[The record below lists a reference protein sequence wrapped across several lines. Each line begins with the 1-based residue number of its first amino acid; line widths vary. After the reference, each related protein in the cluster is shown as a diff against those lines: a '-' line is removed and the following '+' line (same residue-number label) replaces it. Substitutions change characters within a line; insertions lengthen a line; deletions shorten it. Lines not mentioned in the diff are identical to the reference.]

1 MSPAGSGFSS
11 VLITRPR
18 DKAERLAGLLSTMG
32 IDSIVQPAQDF
43 KARTLGASELEGL
56 AELPAPVLLVFTS
69 PRAVEYGL
77 PQLPRALL
85 SGATVAA
92 IGPATSYAL
101 AAAGFPAAVEPDDG
115 YTSESLLE
123 TLAAKPG
130 ASGGTALVVCAPGG
144 RDALVQGLTSQGWRA
159 SPLWVYERLGAEI
172 RNQSLEAISGADRLL
187 TVFTSAEAMESLSRR
202 LPPAAWFA
210 ICRGEWLVI
219 SERQVRLARAYGPSA
234 VHLASGPGN
243 AELATAI
250 RSLN

>member
-1 MSPAGSGFSS
+1 MSAASPGFSS

-56 AELPAPVLLVFTS
+56 VEPAGPVLLVFTS

-85 SGATVAA
+85 SGATIAA
-92 IGPATSYAL
+92 IGPATSSAL
-101 AAAGFPAAVEPDDG
+101 AAAGFPATVEPEDG
-115 YTSESLLE
+115 YTSESLLQ
-123 TLAAKPG
+123 TLAAQPHQ
-130 ASGGTALVVCAPGG
+130 AGGTALVVCAPGG
-144 RDALVQGLTSQGWRA
+144 RDALLEGLASQGWQA

-172 RNQSLEAISGADRLL
+172 RNQVLEAISAADRLL
-187 TVFTSAEAMESLSRR
+187 TVFTSAAAMESLSRR
-202 LPPAAWFA
+202 LPPATWFA

-219 SERQVRLARAYGPSA
+219 SERQVRLARAYGPTA